1 MLIDANGEKY
11 GTKSKAGDAGTD
23 LMLDQEFVELAP
35 GDRELLHTGAY
46 VDVDSGALDGGVG
59 LVFGRS
65 GLAHKYGLTLA
76 NSVGVIDSDY
86 RGEVKVALHNDSLTP
101 RFVDAGERVAQALV
115 LQVPEIEFE
124 EVEELTDTERGAGGF
139 GSTGK

>member
-1 MLIDANGEKY
+1 MIIDAEGCPY
-11 GTKSKAGDAGTD
+11 GSKAKAGDAGTD
-23 LMLDQEFVELAP
+23 LKLDQEFVELAP

-76 NSVGVIDSDY
+76 NSVGVVDSRY
-86 RGEVKVALHNDSLTP
+86 RGEI
-101 RFVDAGERVAQALV
+101 LV
-115 LQVPEIEFE
+115 NMINQGSESVVL
-124 EVEELTDTERGAGGF
+124 ERGDRIAQFVGMPILGWTDEGDERGIGGH
-139 GSTGK
+139 GSSGR

>member
-11 GTKSKAGDAGTD
+11 GSKAKAGDAGTD
-23 LMLDQEFVELAP
+23 LKLDQEFVELAP

-76 NSVGVIDSDY
+76 NSVGVVDSRY
-86 RGEVKVALHNDSLTP
+86 RGEILVNMINQGSESVVLGRGDRIAQ
-101 RFVDAGERVAQALV
+101 FVGMPILGWTDDGE
-115 LQVPEIEFE
+115 
-124 EVEELTDTERGAGGF
+124 ERGSGGH
-139 GSTGK
+139 GSSGR